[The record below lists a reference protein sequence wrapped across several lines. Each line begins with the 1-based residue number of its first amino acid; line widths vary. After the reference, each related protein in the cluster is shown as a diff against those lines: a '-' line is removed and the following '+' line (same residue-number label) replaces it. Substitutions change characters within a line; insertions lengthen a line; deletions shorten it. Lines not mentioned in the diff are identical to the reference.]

1 LKKILII
8 SYFYPP
14 ANFVGA
20 ERVASWVKY
29 LPEQGIYPIV
39 VTRIWEKDQKDLIK
53 IENKADKLVEK
64 LNSAEIHRVSEKPGY
79 RDILLKRNKASILRK
94 MLSFIQLLCD
104 NFVFTKSSYY
114 PFFKESKTI
123 LEQNPDI
130 QHIVI
135 SGTPFHSFAIGYKL
149 KKIFPSINW
158 YPDYRDQWTTH
169 PYANSS
175 GLLSSLLYHIEKK
188 NERKWT
194 SNCKNFITVSGN
206 WKDNITAFIQ
216 KDGYVVKNGF
226 DFEIE
231 KIHSKVI
238 PQKTGRLVIS
248 YIGTLYPYQNIE
260 DFIEVIQ
267 ELILSKDLDLQ
278 LNFVGCEVLPK
289 QKERI
294 EKLTKTIA
302 QHVQILP
309 RIPKNELH
317 EIYKQSDLLLVTRF
331 ESMKG
336 WYPVKLFDYA
346 TTGIP
351 ILLFPSDQDVM
362 EEFVLKTLTG
372 TSISDKSLLFDYLF
386 NIFVTKENKKLNVN
400 YSELS
405 NYTRS
410 KQVQYLSKILKF
422 G

>member
-1 LKKILII
+1 LKILII

-29 LPEQGIYPIV
+29 LPEHGIYPIV
-39 VTRIWEKDQKDLIK
+39 LTRYWEKDQKDLVK
-53 IENKADKLVEK
+53 IENAEGTIVEK
-64 LNSAEIHRVSEKPGY
+64 LHFAEIHRISEKPIY

-114 PFFKESKTI
+114 PFFKEAKSI

-135 SGTPFHSFAIGYKL
+135 SGTPFHSFAIGYHL
-149 KKIFPSINW
+149 KSIFPNINW
-158 YPDYRDQWTTH
+158 FPDYRDQWTTH
-169 PYANSS
+169 PYANSY
-175 GLLSSLLYHIEKK
+175 GILSSLLYHIEKK
-188 NERKWT
+188 NEKKWT
-194 SNCKNFITVSGN
+194 SNCKNFITVSEN
-206 WKDNITAFIQ
+206 WKDNISEFIQ
-216 KDGYVVKNGF
+216 KEGNVVKNGF

-231 KIHSKVI
+231 KIHSKSI

-260 DFIEVIQ
+260 DFIEVIK
-267 ELILSKDLDLQ
+267 ELILSKGFEIQ

-294 EKLTKTIA
+294 EKLTKAVA
-302 QHVQILP
+302 QHVHILP
-309 RIPKNELH
+309 RMPKNKLE
-317 EIYKQSDLLLVTRF
+317 EIYQQSDLLLATRF
-331 ESMKG
+331 EKMKG

-346 TTGIP
+346 TNGVP
-351 ILLFPSDQDVM
+351 IILFPSDQDVM
-362 EEFVLKTLTG
+362 EEFILKTKTG
-372 TSISDKSLLFDYLF
+372 IVISEKKKLIDYLSDLIVSNESNNLVINYNELAIYSRSSQAEF
-386 NIFVTKENKKLNVN
+386 LKKV
-400 YSELS
+400 
-405 NYTRS
+405 
-410 KQVQYLSKILKF
+410 F
-422 G
+422 